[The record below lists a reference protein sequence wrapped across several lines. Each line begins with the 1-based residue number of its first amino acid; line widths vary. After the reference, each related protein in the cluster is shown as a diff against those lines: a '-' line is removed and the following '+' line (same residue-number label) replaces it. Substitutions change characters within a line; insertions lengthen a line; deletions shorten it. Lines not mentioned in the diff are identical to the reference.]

1 MLHAVPELLDA
12 LESRLV
18 AGEDPAALLSDIRWT
33 ELVGWPEDRT
43 GAQAL
48 KRRVASIQNLLAGLQ
63 SPLRAALIGLSG
75 NQGYG
80 RNGIPADASAIVPR
94 LRGKA

>member
-18 AGEDPAALLSDIRWT
+18 AGDDPAELLSNIRWS
-33 ELVGWPEDRT
+33 ELVGWPEDLV
-43 GAQAL
+43 GARDL
-48 KRRVASIQNLLAGLQ
+48 KRRIASIQNLLTGLQ

-75 NQGYG
+75 NPGYG
-80 RNGIPADASAIVPR
+80 RNGIPIDASGLAPR